1 MNGNVPT
8 YNEAASIEVV
18 RDFWTKILGTVGKV
32 SRDDPGVKEW
42 RKETKKRV
50 GRTPSESPN
59 SIDETKLRKALK
71 KAKSWSALWPD
82 GIHTFWW
89 IALPSAQSALADVLR
104 RVVSRDL
111 SVPDRLTRGRTQL
124 IPKKEIQK
132 VRQTTELLYVST
144 PCTRLSQH
152 TLHKNYSLTPTLMI
166 FCLWPK
172 GP

>member
-1 MNGNVPT
+1 MSGHYKSEVWLNTGNSRNKTTFGIPKGSSGNVPT
-8 YNEAASIEVV
+8 YNEAVSIEVV

-82 GIHTFWW
+82 GIHTF
-89 IALPSAQSALADVLR
+89 
-104 RVVSRDL
+104 
-111 SVPDRLTRGRTQL
+111 G
-124 IPKKEIQK
+124 
-132 VRQTTELLYVST
+132 
-144 PCTRLSQH
+144 
-152 TLHKNYSLTPTLMI
+152 
-166 FCLWPK
+166 
-172 GP
+172 G